1 MIEEG
6 FFFLIKSMRMSV
18 PIYLPQM
25 LGLLG
30 IYCSCLY
37 KYVLVEVALFGTF
50 ENADTPE
57 VKGKRLP

>member
-1 MIEEG
+1 
-6 FFFLIKSMRMSV
+6 
-18 PIYLPQM
+18 M

-30 IYCSCLY
+30 IYWSGLC
-37 KYVLVEVALFGTF
+37 KYVLVEVALFGIS